1 MGEVSRLWRQA
12 RAVVDNQW
20 WLTFG
25 AHHNSEIMTGKST
38 HPSGTSSDLDPG
50 IPAGF
55 RNLLGYRTLGWR
67 EGYGEIHLDI
77 RPDHL
82 NMLGF
87 VHGGVYATILDA
99 ALGHAVAWCAVP
111 GNRRPAVTVT
121 LTTSYLASANSGTLI
136 AVGRLIHIEGRIATC
151 NGEIRDPAGKL
162 YVRGQASF
170 MYLPG
175 GENRDGIKRP
185 AP

>member
-1 MGEVSRLWRQA
+1 MGLPHV
-12 RAVVDNQW
+12 
-20 WLTFG
+20 WLSIG
-25 AHHNSEIMTGKST
+25 AHHNSEFMTGKSMQ
-38 HPSGTSSDLDPG
+38 PTSTSPLIDPG

-55 RNLLGYRTLGWR
+55 RNLVGYRTLAWR
-67 EGYGEIHLDI
+67 EGFGEIHLDI

-99 ALGHAVAWCAVP
+99 ALGHAVAWCVVP

-121 LTTSYLASANSGTLI
+121 LTTSYLAGANRGRLI
-136 AVGRLIHIEGRIATC
+136 AIGRLIHIEGRIATC
-151 NGEIRDPAGKL
+151 NGEIRDDAGKL
-162 YVRGQASF
+162 CARGQASF

-175 GENRDGIKRP
+175 GEKREGLARP
-185 AP
+185 AM